1 MSSVS
6 GSVTT
11 FRFGST
17 RRAVDGFLGC
27 STRARSATKAA
38 LVVAV
43 LGLAL
48 VVAMLGR
55 ALLVPEGASGAA
67 GLRFLA
73 AASATGINKIQHI
86 VILQMENRSF
96 DDYFGTFPGADGIPM
111 VNGTPTV
118 CSPDPATGT
127 CQQPY
132 VDHADANGGG
142 PHDVNAE
149 TGDVN
154 GGAMNGF
161 VTQVRNAYVFGGCF
175 GFTDPRCSEFGNHP
189 DVMGYHTA
197 SDIPNYWSYAQNFVL
212 QDHMFESVNTS
223 SLTAHLYDVSGWS
236 AVCTQHDPATCTNSL
251 SPSAGPP
258 APIYAWTDLTYLLNK
273 NNVSWAYYLTN
284 GTEPDCQNPAALSC
298 APVEQNPTTPSVWNP
313 LPNFD
318 TVKADGQLGNIQSV
332 SNFYTAA
339 RAGTLP
345 QVSWVIPSG
354 DESDHPPSK
363 ISAGQSYVTSVV
375 NAVMQSPDWSS
386 SAIFLSWDDWGG
398 FYDHVAPPTVDQN
411 GYGLRVPGLVISPY
425 AKAGYIDHQV
435 LSFDAYLKFIED
447 DFLGGQRLDP
457 ATDGRP
463 DPRPTVRENVPI
475 LGDLVNDFDF
485 TQAPRAPL
493 ILPVNPMTTLT
504 ELSTSVGIPSAGAS
518 LHQTTWLDAAVSD
531 NVPITRVEFHIS
543 SGPLA
548 GTLIA
553 TGTQTYVGWL
563 GAWDTTTLRDGSY
576 TIDSVAYDNSGSI
589 VYSNDV
595 AIDVDNTPPSTA
607 VSIPS
612 SGATLSGNTY
622 FDATASDNFGV
633 TKVEFH
639 LSGGSLSD
647 SLIAT
652 AAPTFYGWLGSWS
665 STTVPNGTY
674 SLQSVAFD
682 AAGNSAH
689 SSGVTIVVNNP
700 SPTTTI
706 SLPANNAVLSGNQ
719 WLDASAS
726 PGVTSVQYEIS
737 GGSLN
742 DDVVAAGVPTEYG
755 WLAGWN
761 TTSVPNGTYT
771 LQSVA
776 SYAGGVTGVSPGTTI
791 TVAN

>member
-1 MSSVS
+1 MLS
-6 GSVTT
+6 GVRPVTR
-11 FRFGST
+11 FRSIAGE
-17 RRAVDGFLGC
+17 RAVAGDRGC
-27 STRARSATKAA
+27 SPR
-38 LVVAV
+38 
-43 LGLAL
+43 G
-48 VVAMLGR
+48 GR
-55 ALLVPEGASGAA
+55 ALVGAVVIAVVGLAIVVPKGATGAA
-67 GLRFLA
+67 GSRLLVA
-73 AASATGINKIQHI
+73 SSATGINKIQHI
-86 VILQMENRSF
+86 VVLQMENRSF
-96 DDYFGTFPGADGIPM
+96 DSYFGTFPGADGIPM
-111 VNGTPTV
+111 TNGTPTV

-142 PHDVNAE
+142 PHDAIAS

-161 VTQVRNAYVFGGCF
+161 VAQVRNAFVFGGCF
-175 GFTDPRCSEFGNHP
+175 GFTDPRCSTFAEHP

-197 SDIPNYWSYAQNFVL
+197 GDIPNYWSYAQNFVL
-212 QDHMFESVNTS
+212 QDHMFESS
-223 SLTAHLYDVSGWS
+223 ASWSLPAHLFDVSGWS
-236 AVCTQHDPATCTNSL
+236 AYCTQHDPSTCTNSL
-251 SPSAGPP
+251 NNPSPGPAP
-258 APIYAWTDLTYLLNK
+258 PIYAWTDITYLLHK
-273 NNVSWAYYLTN
+273 NNVSWGYYVTN
-284 GTEPDCQNPAALSC
+284 GTEPDCENPAALSC
-298 APVEQNPTTPSVWNP
+298 APVKQNPATESVWNP
-313 LPNFD
+313 LPQFD
-318 TVKADGQLGNIQSV
+318 TVNADGQLGNIQSV

-398 FYDHVAPPTVDQN
+398 FYDHVAPPTVDEN
-411 GYGLRVPGLVISPY
+411 GYGLRVPGIVISPY
-425 AKAGYIDHQV
+425 AKQGYVDHQV

-447 DFLGGQRLDP
+447 DFLGSQRLDP

-485 TQAPRAPL
+485 TQSPRAPL
-493 ILPVNPMTTLT
+493 VLPVNPSTTLT
-504 ELSTSVGIPSAGAS
+504 ELSTYVGIPLAGAS
-518 LHQTTWLDAAVSD
+518 LHQTAWLDAGASD
-531 NVPITRVEFHIS
+531 NVPISKVEFHVS

-548 GTLIA
+548 GSLIGTA
-553 TGTQTYVGWL
+553 TPTRYGWL
-563 GAWDTTTLRDGSY
+563 AAWNTTTVPDGSY
-576 TIDSVAYDNSGSI
+576 RIDSVAYDTSGTV

-595 AIDVDNTPPSTA
+595 TVNVDNTPPQTA
-607 VSIPS
+607 VIVPS
-612 SGATLSGNTY
+612 GGATLSGNAD
-622 FDATASDNFGV
+622 FGASASDNVGV
-633 TKVEFH
+633 KKVEFH

-647 SLIAT
+647 SLITT
-652 AAPTFYGWLGSWS
+652 AVPTLYGWLTSWD
-665 STTVPNGTY
+665 STTVPNGSY

-682 AAGNSAH
+682 AAGNSTH
-689 SSGVTIVVNNP
+689 STGVAIAVNNP
-700 SPTTTI
+700 PPTTTVGM
-706 SLPANNAVLSGNQ
+706 PANNAVLSGNQ

-737 GGSLN
+737 GGGLN
-742 DDVVAAGVPTEYG
+742 DAVVATATKTRVG

-761 TTSVPNGTYT
+761 TTSVPDGTFT

-776 SYAGGVTGVSPGTTI
+776 SYAGGVSGVSSGTTI
-791 TVAN
+791 TVGN